1 MVGGFLLSLG
11 WDLATVFS
19 VAAIPAFLA
28 GGAMLAKGGVRRAVP
43 AAIPA
48 AAE

>member
-1 MVGGFLLSLG
+1 MLSLG
-11 WDLATVFS
+11 WGLATVFG
-19 VAAIPAFLA
+19 VAAMPAFLA
-28 GGAMLAKGGVRRAVP
+28 GLAMLAKGGVRRAVP